1 MHMFI
6 PATLFNPCRA
16 SSSEPTKLHIKAST
30 TQTCTPASLHTYQE
44 RVLCVRYNIP
54 SCQHANPRD
63 CLAPCPAP
71 AARRV
76 DMVRARGE
84 QARPRGQRGDTC
96 PASTAAGQE
105 PSWSVAA
112 RRERP
117 EAAVSEA
124 CLIYGCPRS
133 GRGQGSLDRCAQE
146 TGCQRAA
153 AASGNQTRDTNPTL
167 NLACPLLLFERAHA
181 RTFANT
187 AGESRVVCLRQLRA
201 RSHLIAR
208 ALLRNR
214 ARCRRR
220 AVTPWLPHDPA

>member
-1 MHMFI
+1 MFI

-44 RVLCVRYNIP
+44 RVFVLDTIY
-54 SCQHANPRD
+54 H
-63 CLAPCPAP
+63 LASMPALETASRP
-71 AARRV
+71 ALRRRV